1 MIFRQLA
8 TVQIDLVF
16 PCGVDF
22 LLHTFE
28 AENEQKAMKGI
39 HFLFL
44 LIHVPVKKIRL
55 LFYETNIL

>member
-16 PCGVDF
+16 PRGVDF

-39 HFLFL
+39 DFLFL
-44 LIHVPVKKIRL
+44 LIHVPMKKIRL
-55 LFYETNIL
+55 LLYETSIL